1 MLKLYVWT
9 KILSL
14 QNMASSEIDIA
25 TITEYLMFLRADHIS
40 QQQLLEQTVR
50 DVIKIS
56 YSKEL

>member
-14 QNMASSEIDIA
+14 QNMASLEIDIA
-25 TITEYLMFLRADHIS
+25 TSITGYLMFLRADHIS
-40 QQQLLEQTVR
+40 QQQLLKQTVR

-56 YSKEL
+56 YS